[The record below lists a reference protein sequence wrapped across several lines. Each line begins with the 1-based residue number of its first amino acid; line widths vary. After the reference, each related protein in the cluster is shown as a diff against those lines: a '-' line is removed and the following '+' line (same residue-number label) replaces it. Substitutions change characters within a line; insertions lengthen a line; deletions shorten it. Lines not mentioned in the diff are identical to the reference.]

1 MENRQF
7 KNEIRQVLFVIVASA
22 FAVIFLN
29 SLAYGLTPHTLMDSI
44 IHTFF
49 IASSVCIGILYST
62 PRIYG
67 FSFSIRVLI
76 IALVTFVATIIGLFF
91 TGLFLGAFNINE
103 AGYFD
108 TPGNRTIIF
117 SLVISY
123 IFGFSTYFYL
133 HTQIRLNQTKELLRR
148 KELDEARAKSLAV
161 QAQLASLESRIQPH
175 FLFNT
180 LNSIAALIKENP
192 HQAEMMVEKLS
203 SLLRYSLDFKPH
215 KLVTLE
221 EELKITADY
230 LEIETARFEEKL
242 GYNFD
247 IQSDLK
253 NKKLPAFA
261 LQTLVENSIKHVA
274 AKRSA
279 RTEINVSAYN
289 SDASLKIEVSDNGF
303 GFSGSEMKNG
313 HGLDNLRKRL
323 KNIFDDEADLEI
335 IENQSG
341 AKVRLKIPVL
351 DGE

>member
-1 MENRQF
+1 M
-7 KNEIRQVLFVIVASA
+7 V
-22 FAVIFLN
+22 
-29 SLAYGLTPHTLMDSI
+29 
-44 IHTFF
+44 
-49 IASSVCIGILYST
+49 
-62 PRIYG
+62 
-67 FSFSIRVLI
+67 
-76 IALVTFVATIIGLFF
+76 GLFF

-103 AGYFD
+103 VEYFD
-108 TPGNRTIIF
+108 TPSDRTIIF

-133 HTQIRLNQTKELLRR
+133 HSQIKLDQTKELLRR
-148 KELDEARAKSLAV
+148 KELDEVMAKSHAV
-161 QAQLASLESRIQPH
+161 QAQLASLESRIHPH

-192 HQAEMMVEKLS
+192 HQAEKMIEKLS

-215 KLVTLE
+215 KLVMLE

-230 LEIETARFEEKL
+230 LEIETARFADKL
-242 GYNFD
+242 SYKFN

-279 RTEINVSAYN
+279 RTEINISAYN
-289 SDASLKIEVSDNGF
+289 SDACLKIEVSDNGF
-303 GFSGSEMKNG
+303 GFSESEMKNG

-335 IENQSG
+335 IEYQSG
-341 AKVRLKIPVL
+341 AKVRLKIPVS

>member
-1 MENRQF
+1 MENQQL
-7 KNEIRQVLFVIVASA
+7 KVGIRQVLLVIVASA
-22 FAVIFLN
+22 LAVIFLN
-29 SLAYGLTPHTLMDSI
+29 SLAYGWTAHNFVDSI

-49 IASSVCIGILYST
+49 IASSVCIGILYLT
-62 PRIYG
+62 PRIYE
-67 FSFSIRVLI
+67 FSFPKRILI
-76 IALVTFVATIIGLFF
+76 IASVIFVTTIIGIFI
-91 TGLFLGAFNINE
+91 TRLFLSAINNYGIE
-103 AGYFD
+103 NYE
-108 TPGNRTIIF
+108 TPGSRTIIF

-133 HTQIRLNQTKELLRR
+133 HSQIKLNQTKELLRR
-148 KELDEARAKSLAV
+148 KELDEVMAKSHAV
-161 QAQLASLESRIQPH
+161 QAQLASLESRIHPH

-192 HQAEMMVEKLS
+192 HQAEKMIEKLS

-221 EELKITADY
+221 DELKITADY
-230 LEIETARFEEKL
+230 LEIETARFADKL
-242 GYNFD
+242 SYKFD
-247 IQSDLK
+247 IRSDLK

-274 AKRSA
+274 AKRSS

-289 SDASLKIEVSDNGF
+289 SDAFLKIEVSDNGF
-303 GFSGSEMKNG
+303 GFSESEIKNG

-335 IENQSG
+335 IEYQSG
-341 AKVRLKIPVL
+341 AKVRLKIPVS